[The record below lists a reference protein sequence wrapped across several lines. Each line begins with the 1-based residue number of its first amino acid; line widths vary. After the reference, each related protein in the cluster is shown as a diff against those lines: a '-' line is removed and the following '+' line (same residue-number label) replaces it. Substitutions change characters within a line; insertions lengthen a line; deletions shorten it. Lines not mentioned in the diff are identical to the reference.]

1 MQRSAATVDL
11 CRKAIAV
18 CDIEPL
24 QLLQLRDDVQSR
36 GQSRAAR
43 FELGDDRSLPRQ
55 EGCAFLDMPL
65 GLFRMLRQK
74 PVIHPG
80 SLA

>member
-1 MQRSAATVDL
+1 
-11 CRKAIAV
+11 
-18 CDIEPL
+18 
-24 QLLQLRDDVQSR
+24 
-36 GQSRAAR
+36 
-43 FELGDDRSLPRQ
+43 LPRQ